1 MWNVLDGVAR
11 LPELELELA
20 EKNYVQDQMNVR
32 LITGFGNQ
40 SPIVLCLYE
49 HFRGDMRSLVL
60 PNEEKTVK
68 KDLWR
73 RAVVVTS
80 EGKRFMTG
88 LFRERRMPDILWLH
102 NSGTLMIGF
111 TDAGKTELS
120 ASTLEL
126 PHAAK

>member
-1 MWNVLDGVAR
+1 
-11 LPELELELA
+11 
-20 EKNYVQDQMNVR
+20 
-32 LITGFGNQ
+32 
-40 SPIVLCLYE
+40 
-49 HFRGDMRSLVL
+49 MRSLVL

-68 KDLWR
+68 RELWR

-80 EGKRFMTG
+80 EGKRCMTG
-88 LFRERRMPDILWLH
+88 LFREGMVPDILWLH
-102 NSGTLMIGF
+102 NSGILMTGF